1 MVSHTSALLGYHHC
15 ILSLHAQE
23 LVASWG
29 MREFSIV
36 FIPKFVGMPADSL
49 ILIAH
54 QSTGRHGFGGI
65 FHAMN
70 ATLVIFAI
78 GPGTGPLQLTL
89 TL

>member
-1 MVSHTSALLGYHHC
+1 
-15 ILSLHAQE
+15 
-23 LVASWG
+23 
-29 MREFSIV
+29 
-36 FIPKFVGMPADSL
+36 MPADSL

-70 ATLVIFAI
+70 ATLAIFAI